1 LVKLRH
7 VDTCSCIMEICIG
20 CFVCR
25 NQLWGI
31 NNVFGAT
38 DIAPSSVVGLL
49 GEFWGREALG
59 GRAPT
64 STSIRQVNYSGYRQK
79 TFMFRQTDS
88 KELLFGGLF
97 LMNACV

>member
-1 LVKLRH
+1 
-7 VDTCSCIMEICIG
+7 M
-20 CFVCR
+20 R

-64 STSIRQVNYSGYRQK
+64 STSIRQVNVMIDMSQVSHCAS
-79 TFMFRQTDS
+79 FR
-88 KELLFGGLF
+88 LVCVGGDDKFTHVGLRAGRF
-97 LMNACV
+97 VEVGLQVGRYIHDLYYP